1 MFVVNNL
8 ANKIS
13 LPQDQSYTERALAL
27 RKDAI
32 FLVKILASDKQAF
45 HRRVSLALSFVL
57 IFFSGLFLKY

>member
-1 MFVVNNL
+1 M

-13 LPQDQSYTERALAL
+13 LPQDQSYNERALAL

-32 FLVKILASDKQAF
+32 FLAKIWASNKQAF
-45 HRRVSLALSFVL
+45 RRRASLALSFVL